1 MNTKEND
8 TQQGPQTLEFAG
20 LSSIAAEEQAETSQA
35 EAAQN
40 ADAAAQADERAEDAV
55 EGWLQAVGTAGE
67 IISATWP
74 SARPVWNPG
83 AQERLAAALARC
95 DEAYGW
101 GGVGSLMSH
110 PLLGLA
116 FAAFPLAVGTAK
128 AVAEERRKAV
138 VDVEARDALTPT
150 PRDPMATAA
159 GAQSQAQGAEA
170 A

>member
-1 MNTKEND
+1 MQVQDD
-8 TQQGPQTLEFAG
+8 TSKQPTLEFPALTG
-20 LSSIAAEEQAETSQA
+20 IADEELSESRQADAEKSKEQADEA
-35 EAAQN
+35 E
-40 ADAAAQADERAEDAV
+40 ERAEDAT
-55 EGWLQAVGTAGE
+55 EGWLQAVNTAGE

-116 FAAFPLAVGTAK
+116 LAAFPLAIGTAK
-128 AVAEERRKAV
+128 AVAAERAKAV
-138 VDVEARDALTPT
+138 VDVEAHEALKPSFAAG
-150 PRDPMATAA
+150 DPMAAAA
-159 GAQSQAQGAEA
+159 GAQPQGAGA